1 MKQLSLLLL
10 ILLIGFSGFGKPVTK
25 SEARDFVSGYLLF
38 TNNEEYTISAIDELK
53 TDEVITAFVVH
64 LNPTGFLMVSANDK
78 VEPLLAYSFESK
90 FASPEKWPEHINWW
104 IKNTNQK
111 VLKKINDNSTQKNSG
126 WELDKQLKS
135 ANVIAVAPLLNVR
148 WDQGSRWNQFC
159 PPDEKGPGGYT
170 YVGCVAVSMAQAMS
184 KYKSPT
190 IGIGKASYVHS
201 TYGTQTVN
209 FLNEAPYY
217 WDSMPA
223 TSANEHNAR
232 LLYHCAVTVN
242 MDFGADGSGAYTQTA
257 AGALKSYFNY
267 SKSTKSMD
275 RVDDDELW
283 KSMLIEN
290 LSAGYPLIYNGDGNN
305 GQAGH
310 AWNID
315 GVDASGLF
323 HVNWG
328 WSGSMNGYY
337 NINNLAPGSNDFTKN
352 QGAIFG
358 IKPKVQ
364 GPLDITLDK
373 TSVRE
378 KLPAGSFVANVLV
391 DDEFPDNPYTYHL
404 KGNPMVIGNG
414 YAAPKFYIE
423 NDSLKTTETFDFNK
437 RQSYILFI
445 EAVDTLGNSLE
456 KMFEIM
462 IDQAVGVPTLPEANG
477 FKYYPNPFTSVLTI
491 ENELQSELLLYNI
504 RGEKVY
510 ASILE
515 NGSTT
520 MDLGHLSKGLYL
532 IHVTNSEGTFYQKL
546 FKQ

>member
-1 MKQLSLLLL
+1 MKQFSLLLL
-10 ILLIGFSGFGKPVTK
+10 MLLIGFSGFGKPVTK
-25 SEARDFVSGYLLF
+25 TEARDFVSGYLLF
-38 TNNEEYTISAIDELK
+38 TNNEAYTISAIDELK

-78 VEPLLAYSFESK
+78 VEPLLAYSYESN
-90 FASPEKWPEHINWW
+90 FASPEIWPEHINWW
-104 IKNTNQK
+104 IKNTNRK
-111 VLKKINDNSTQKNSG
+111 VLKKINDNTTQKHKG
-126 WELDKQLKS
+126 WEPDSRLKS
-135 ANVIAVAPLLNVR
+135 ANVVTVAPLLSVR
-148 WDQGSRWNQFC
+148 WDQGRNWNQFC
-159 PPDEKGPGGYT
+159 PADEKGPGGYT

-184 KYKSPT
+184 MYKAPSQ
-190 IGIGKASYVHS
+190 GIGKATYLHK
-201 TYGTQTVN
+201 TYGTQTVD
-209 FLNEAPYY
+209 FDKEAPYI
-217 WDSMPA
+217 WDSMPT
-223 TSANEHNAR
+223 TSANAHNAR

-242 MDFGADGSGAYTQTA
+242 MDFGADGSGAHTKSA
-257 AGALKSYFNY
+257 AGALKAYFNY
-267 SKSTKSMD
+267 SKTTISMD

-283 KSMLIEN
+283 KNMLIEN
-290 LSAGYPLIYNGDGNN
+290 LSAGYPLIYNGDGDN

-328 WSGSMNGYY
+328 WSGSMNGYF

-358 IKPKVQ
+358 IKPKVP
-364 GPLDITLDK
+364 GPLDIIIDN

-378 KLPAGSFVANVLV
+378 KLPAGTFVANVFV
-391 DDEFPDNPYTYHL
+391 DDEYPGNPYTYHL
-404 KGNPMVIGNG
+404 KGNPMIIGNG
-414 YAAPKFYIE
+414 YATPKFYIE
-423 NDSLKTTETFDFNK
+423 NDSLKTTETFDFKK

-462 IDQAVGVPTLPEANG
+462 IDQAVGVPALPDANG
-477 FKYYPNPFTSVLTI
+477 FKFYPNPFTSMVTF

-504 RGEKVY
+504 RGEKIY
-510 ASILE
+510 SSILQ
-515 NGSTT
+515 NGNTT
-520 MDLGHLSKGLYL
+520 LDLSHLSKGLYL
-532 IHVTNSEGTFYQKL
+532 IHFTNREGTFYYKL